1 MAFGNILSG
10 FSNRMVQD
18 IVAEREARR
27 KAEDADIDY
36 QMEIIN
42 NLTKNPNINPNIL
55 NRAIS
60 DLAALNSA
68 KTPGARKSK
77 GSMYGGSEVPVSQL
91 IQSIASGIM
100 PMQGPTTE
108 QVQRPVGE
116 QIEMTRGA
124 ELQPF
129 NPQSLPQIKPGGMDG
144 MDTVVPPAPL
154 GPPPMITPL
163 QRAAKQAE
171 MKTQLL
177 PPEKQPLFRSP
188 DEMAAE
194 EGRAAGL
201 RAGAIRGAQKQADL
215 DAWIEA
221 GGSPEEFR
229 KLQLTGMRGGTALR
243 TQYDDAGYFNVNGK
257 IIKGVRKE
265 MPDGSFQTVDAV
277 SGLPLPPGA
286 EASFAPRPD
295 GPERVGTPDQQALDA
310 FVAAAEA
317 KAGRPLTP
325 QEKSA
330 AIEQWQ
336 TADANRRRPVTNI
349 NMSSTPV
356 AGSVLTPKDRPIFN
370 SIVGNYQRSPLVR
383 AKDRTI
389 TLKSNIDAITRDPS
403 NAAAQ
408 LALGYSFVQ
417 ALDTYQSAVREGEL
431 RNLNLIDSRLGQL
444 QLSAQQMV
452 NGQLMRPEVAKQIA
466 QAAALLYQAISSGA
480 TAKANEFRS
489 QAYANG
495 NTIGAAWDAFTSG
508 SSLPENAGAARPA
521 GAPGQKKSLSGFIK
535 GSGVQ
540 P

>member
-42 NLTKNPNINPNIL
+42 NLTKNPNVNPNIL

-60 DLAALNSA
+60 DLAALNAA
-68 KTPGARKSK
+68 KKPGARKST

-100 PMQGPTTE
+100 PMHGPTTE

-194 EGRAAGL
+194 EGQAAGI
-201 RAGAIRGAQKQADL
+201 RAGSIAKAQRKAGL
-215 DAWIEA
+215 DAWVEA
-221 GGSPEEFR
+221 GGDPQKYMDAELEKMSGR
-229 KLQLTGMRGGTALR
+229 TTMADR
-243 TQYDDAGYFNVNGK
+243 TQVVDGGYFDVDGRT
-257 IIKGVRKE
+257 IHAVRRIK
-265 MPDGSFQTVDAV
+265 PDGTFEVLDSA
-277 SGLPLPPGA
+277 SGLPLPPSA
-286 EASFAPRPD
+286 QATFAPK
-295 GPERVGTPDQQALDA
+295 PEADPKVAGDLKFGDVVRQMNEER
-310 FVAAAEA
+310 AAAG
-317 KAGRPLTP
+317 KPPLSATETMALQDKWQSSNAP
-325 QEKSA
+325 RVTNNILAQPMPGSTLNPRQA
-330 AIEQWQ
+330 AIINPLINNYRNSAPVKAVAR
-336 TADANRRRPVTNI
+336 TAPLEGAIQRIKADPNNAFTQLNI
-349 NMSSTPV
+349 
-356 AGSVLTPKDRPIFN
+356 I
-370 SIVGNYQRSPLVR
+370 Y
-383 AKDRTI
+383 
-389 TLKSNIDAITRDPS
+389 
-403 NAAAQ
+403 
-408 LALGYSFVQ
+408 GYIQ
-417 ALDTYQSAVREGEL
+417 ALDTYQSTVREGEIGL
-431 RNLNLIDSRLGQL
+431 TQQTMSLKERLKMRIQQVNDAKILSPESAVGIATEAEMLINDI
-444 QLSAQQMV
+444 
-452 NGQLMRPEVAKQIA
+452 KQIGRA
-466 QAAALLYQAISSGA
+466 H
-480 TAKANEFRS
+480 
-489 QAYANG
+489 
-495 NTIGAAWDAFTSG
+495 
-508 SSLPENAGAARPA
+508 
-521 GAPGQKKSLSGFIK
+521 
-535 GSGVQ
+535 V
-540 P
+540 

>member
-42 NLTKNPNINPNIL
+42 NLTKNPNVNPNIL

-60 DLAALNSA
+60 DLAALNAA
-68 KTPGARKSK
+68 KKPGARKST

-100 PMQGPTTE
+100 PMHGPTTE

-194 EGRAAGL
+194 EGQAAGI
-201 RAGAIRGAQKQADL
+201 RAGSIAKAQRKAGL
-215 DAWIEA
+215 DAWVEA
-221 GGSPEEFR
+221 GGDPQKYMDAELEKMSGR
-229 KLQLTGMRGGTALR
+229 TTMADR
-243 TQYDDAGYFNVNGK
+243 TQVVDGGYFDVDGRT
-257 IIKGVRKE
+257 IHAVRRIK
-265 MPDGSFQTVDAV
+265 PDGTFEVLDSA
-277 SGLPLPPGA
+277 SGLPLPPSA
-286 EASFAPRPD
+286 QATFAPK
-295 GPERVGTPDQQALDA
+295 PEADPKVAGDLKFGDVVRQMNEER
-310 FVAAAEA
+310 AAAG
-317 KAGRPLTP
+317 KPPLSATETMALQDKWQSSNAP
-325 QEKSA
+325 RVTNNILAQPMPGSTLNPRQA
-330 AIEQWQ
+330 AIINPLINNYRNSAPVKAVAR
-336 TADANRRRPVTNI
+336 TAPLEGAIQRIKADPNNAFTQLNI
-349 NMSSTPV
+349 
-356 AGSVLTPKDRPIFN
+356 I
-370 SIVGNYQRSPLVR
+370 Y
-383 AKDRTI
+383 
-389 TLKSNIDAITRDPS
+389 
-403 NAAAQ
+403 
-408 LALGYSFVQ
+408 GYIQ
-417 ALDTYQSAVREGEL
+417 ALDTYQSTVREGEIGL
-431 RNLNLIDSRLGQL
+431 TQQTMSLKERLKMRIQQVNDAKILSPESAVGIATEAEMLINDIKR
-444 QLSAQQMV
+444 SASDAA
-452 NGQLMRPEVAKQIA
+452 RTFKA
-466 QAAALLYQAISSGA
+466 QANINGLGSTWDQYMQ
-480 TAKANEFRS
+480 E
-489 QAYANG
+489 AY
-495 NTIGAAWDAFTSG
+495 
-508 SSLPENAGAARPA
+508 E
-521 GAPGQKKSLSGFIK
+521 APVQKSMNDYMKTKVPTPPVSPIAPMPSHR
-535 GSGVQ
+535 
-540 P
+540 